1 MFERLINKFSS
12 INSIKIN
19 KKSNKKILLVDR
31 GRFYQAYL
39 SSTLAKSLNDKFNY
53 EPIVLLDADIGK
65 KLKFFYTNYLFIYKN
80 NISNKKK
87 WNSLVHRQFLS
98 KANIS
103 RPLNLGLLY

>member
-39 SSTLAKSLNDKFNY
+39 SLTLAKSLNDKFNY
-53 EPIVLLDADIGK
+53 ELTFLIENSPA
-65 KLKFFYTNYLFIYKN
+65 LKP
-80 NISNKKK
+80 S
-87 WNSLVHRQFLS
+87 
-98 KANIS
+98 S
-103 RPLNLGLLY
+103 RS